1 MQKALQY
8 FNVES
13 ISVRIPPRFILSLD
27 RLTRVYRSLEVWYN
41 SIQFVGFSVNVVI
54 LRRFQ
59 HSFSVN
65 VVILRRFQHSFFFG
79 VSKNMIAVRTAKAE
93 GSDAACRP
101 HFAHFQLI
109 SFVMCFSDSF
119 TLTTQEQ
126 LNEILGNFIFVD
138 ITEVCRQT
146 SVTSVTS
153 SVNIRPKSVK
163 AREMSGMRTFLE
175 LYSYATFVL
184 NNQQ

>member
-41 SIQFVGFSVNVVI
+41 SIQFVG
-54 LRRFQ
+54 
-59 HSFSVN
+59 FSVN